1 MLRIG
6 AGSWAPLQA
15 AGLTAGENYMPVTQ
29 NGVQL
34 TVAISEKAAE
44 KIKYFAQKDGIDEN
58 VGVRVAVKGG
68 GCSGLTYDLKI
79 TGDLDVS
86 DDEKIVEQHGVKVIV
101 EKKSYIYLVGTE
113 LDFSDGLNGKGFV
126 FENPNA
132 KKACGCGTSFS
143 I

>member
-1 MLRIG
+1 
-6 AGSWAPLQA
+6 
-15 AGLTAGENYMPVTQ
+15 MPVTQ
-29 NGVQL
+29 NGIAL

-44 KIKYFAQKDGIDEN
+44 KIKYF

-79 TGDLDVS
+79 TGDLEVS

-143 I
+143 V